1 VPEKLRSRFFKG
13 WFFMKLLLTTAL
25 TVTLMGCS
33 FVPQQTAWLT
43 ACTEATAFACSD
55 AASLKMDSK
64 ALHGDVIAAKKKEVL
79 HQANTHT
86 KTARSDILPKTD
98 ASSSS
103 QPDNATTTSSIA
115 VKPETPQT
123 SQFDDQSDPAIKKAK
138 ATITAK
144 MGNPA
149 SVEFVEIKRAAGKN
163 ALGNGGV
170 IVCGF
175 VRENNS
181 GPRPFL
187 YFVPKDDAYI
197 GGYNMAT
204 SAYRHICPITL

>member
-1 VPEKLRSRFFKG
+1 MR
-13 WFFMKLLLTTAL
+13 LLLTTAL

-33 FVPQQTAWLT
+33 FAPRQTAWMSG
-43 ACTEATAFACSD
+43 CTEATAFACSD
-55 AASLKMDSK
+55 AASSK
-64 ALHGDVIAAKKKEVL
+64 ALHGDVIATKKKEVR
-79 HQANTHT
+79 HQANTDT
-86 KTARSDILPKTD
+86 KTARSDILLKTD

-103 QPDNATTTSSIA
+103 QPDNAITTSSIA
-115 VKPETPQT
+115 VRPAPQT

-149 SVEFVEIKRAAGKN
+149 SVEFVEIKRASDAN
-163 ALGNGGV
+163 ALGNSSD

-175 VRENNS
+175 VREKNG

-187 YFVPKDDAYI
+187 YLVPKDEVYI
-197 GGYNMAT
+197 GGYSIAT
-204 SAYRHICPITL
+204 SAYRHICSITL

>member
-1 VPEKLRSRFFKG
+1 MR
-13 WFFMKLLLTTAL
+13 LLLTTAL

-33 FVPQQTAWLT
+33 FAPQQTAWMSG
-43 ACTEATAFACSD
+43 CTEATAFACSD
-55 AASLKMDSK
+55 AASSK
-64 ALHGDVIAAKKKEVL
+64 ALHGDVIATKKKEVR
-79 HQANTHT
+79 HQANTDT

-103 QPDNATTTSSIA
+103 SQPDTAITTSSIA
-115 VKPETPQT
+115 VKPEAPQT

-149 SVEFVEIKRAAGKN
+149 SVEFVEIKRASGAN
-163 ALGNGGV
+163 ALGNSSD

-175 VRENNS
+175 VREKNG

-187 YFVPKDDAYI
+187 YLVPKDEVYI
-197 GGYNMAT
+197 GGYNIAT
-204 SAYRHICPITL
+204 SAYRHICSITL

>member
-1 VPEKLRSRFFKG
+1 MR
-13 WFFMKLLLTTAL
+13 LLLTTAL
-25 TVTLMGCS
+25 TATLMGCS
-33 FVPQQTAWLT
+33 FAPQQTAWLSG
-43 ACTEATAFACSD
+43 CTEATAFACSD

-64 ALHGDVIAAKKKEVL
+64 ALHGEVIAAKKKEVQ
-79 HQANTHT
+79 HQANTDT
-86 KTARSDILPKTD
+86 KTARSDILPKAD

-103 QPDNATTTSSIA
+103 QLDNAITTSSIA

-149 SVEFVEIKRAAGKN
+149 SVEFVEIKRASGAN
-163 ALGNGGV
+163 ALGNSSDV
-170 IVCGF
+170 VCGF
-175 VRENNS
+175 VREKNG

-187 YFVPKDDAYI
+187 YLVPKDEAYI
-197 GGYNMAT
+197 GGYNIAT
-204 SAYRHICPITL
+204 SAYHHICSITL